1 MPYRVPELG
10 KKENGLAAEEVAMR
24 RSLRVLGIVLIV
36 LAMAAPATAILNGK
50 PDTAHP
56 YVGILVT
63 DIGGQRVPVCSG
75 FLVNS
80 TTFVTAAHC
89 VDDLGDLPAYVS
101 FDQRFTPSSPVVR
114 GTAVPNP
121 GFGSPGPDTH
131 DLAVIVLDTPVSHRG
146 YAQLPTAGRL
156 ASADKKNALTIVGYG
171 ANGFVKGGGKPVPDF
186 RLVRSFGDSRISKVE
201 KTGFNLRMQAGIC
214 FGDSGGPVLL
224 GDSNLVVGVAS
235 FVNNGRCAGNAFA
248 YRLDTAESLDFL
260 APFL

>member
-1 MPYRVPELG
+1 
-10 KKENGLAAEEVAMR
+10 MR
-24 RSLRVLGIVLIV
+24 RSVRFLGIVVIV
-36 LAMAAPATAILNGK
+36 LALAAPAAAILNGK

-63 DIGGQRVPVCSG
+63 DIEGQRVPVCSG

-89 VDDLGDLPAYVS
+89 VDDLGDLPALVS
-101 FDQRFTPSSPVVR
+101 FDQRFTPSSPVVT

-121 GFGSPGPDTH
+121 GFGSADADTH
-131 DLAVIVLDTPVSHRG
+131 DLALIDLDTPVTDRG
-146 YAQLPTAGRL
+146 YARLPALGRL
-156 ASADKKNALTIVGYG
+156 ASADKKDVLTIVGYG
-171 ANGFVKGGGKPVPDF
+171 ANGFVKGAGKPAPDF
-186 RLVRSFGDSRISKVE
+186 RLVRSVGDSRISKLE

-224 GDSNLVVGVAS
+224 GDTNLVVGVAS
-235 FVNNGRCAGNAFA
+235 FVSNGRCAGNAFA

-260 APFL
+260 APYL

>member
-1 MPYRVPELG
+1 
-10 KKENGLAAEEVAMR
+10 MR
-24 RSLRVLGIVLIV
+24 RSLRFLGIVVIV
-36 LAMAAPATAILNGK
+36 LALAGPAAAILNGK
-50 PDTAHP
+50 ADTAHP

-63 DIGGQRVPVCSG
+63 ELDGQRVPVCSG

-89 VDDLGDLPAYVS
+89 VDDLGDLPAFVS
-101 FDQRFTPSSPVVR
+101 FDQRYTPSSPVVT

-121 GFGSPGPDTH
+121 GFGSPGADTH
-131 DLAVIVLDTPVSHRG
+131 DLALIDLDTAVTDRG
-146 YAQLPTAGRL
+146 YAQLPTPGRL
-156 ASADKKNALTIVGYG
+156 ASADKKDALTIVGYG
-171 ANGFVKGGGKPVPDF
+171 AEGFVTGDGKPAPDF
-186 RLVRSFGDSRISKVE
+186 RLVRNVSDSRISKVE

-224 GDSNLVVGVAS
+224 GDTDLVVGVAS

-260 APFL
+260 APYL

>member
-1 MPYRVPELG
+1 
-10 KKENGLAAEEVAMR
+10 MR
-24 RSLRVLGIVLIV
+24 RSLRLLGIVVIV
-36 LAMAAPATAILNGK
+36 LATAAPAAAILDGN

-63 DIGGQRVPVCSG
+63 DVDGQRVPVCSG

-101 FDQRFTPSSPVVR
+101 FDQRFTPDSAVVT
-114 GTAVPNP
+114 GSAVPNP
-121 GFGSPGPDTH
+121 GFGSVGPDTH
-131 DLAVIVLDTPVSHRG
+131 DVALIVLDTPVTDRG

-156 ASADKKNALTIVGYG
+156 ASAEKKDALTIVGYG
-171 ANGFVKGGGKPVPDF
+171 ANGFLKGGKPAPDF
-186 RLVRSFGDSRISKVE
+186 RLVRSVGDSRISKVE

-235 FVNNGRCAGNAFA
+235 FVNNGRCSGNAFA
-248 YRLDTAESLDFL
+248 YRLDTAASLDFL
-260 APFL
+260 APYL